1 MSELELFRRRMNM
14 MKANTV
20 GFHDMSAGPTRCSG
34 QFMVD
39 SSGEVEAQI
48 LFPVKFSQKP
58 LLSYAGELKDGDM
71 LRPTHMPTLRM
82 VVLNWILEDKP
93 PFQSLY
99 TGAVLGVVLDG
110 PPGQRMLA
118 TWHMDGVAFF
128 NPV

>member
-1 MSELELFRRRMNM
+1 MSELELFRRRLNLA
-14 MKANTV
+14 KANAE
-20 GFHDMSAGPTRCSG
+20 GFRDISAGPTRCSG

-39 SSGEVEAQI
+39 SSGELEAQI

-58 LLSYAGELKDGDM
+58 LLSYAGELKEGDM
-71 LRPTHMPTLRM
+71 LTSSRMPTLRM
-82 VVLNWILEDKP
+82 VVLSWILEDKP

-118 TWHMDGVAFF
+118 TWHMDGVAFS

>member
-14 MKANTV
+14 MKADAA
-20 GFHDMSAGPTRCSG
+20 GLKDMSAGPTRCSG

-39 SSGEVEAQI
+39 SSGELEAQV

-58 LLSYAGELKDGDM
+58 LLSYAGELKEGDM
-71 LRPTHMPTLRM
+71 LLATQMPTLRM
-82 VVLNWILEDKP
+82 VVFDWILEDKP

-118 TWHMDGVAFF
+118 TWHMDGVAFS